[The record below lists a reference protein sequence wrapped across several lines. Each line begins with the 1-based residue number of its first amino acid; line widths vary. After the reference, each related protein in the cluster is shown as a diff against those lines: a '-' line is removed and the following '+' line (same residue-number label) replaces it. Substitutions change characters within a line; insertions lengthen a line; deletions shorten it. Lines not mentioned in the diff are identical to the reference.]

1 MPRRSARS
9 RAAAG
14 VPPGVGLRRA
24 LEWNYRATKC
34 VAFDPELQ
42 KLASGGLDGTV
53 TLWDTGAGKVLR
65 TFGWRRSA
73 FEWQRS
79 EVASVAFDPAGRR
92 LASGSANGTVSLW
105 DTERGELLFAF
116 PRQSGSVASL
126 AFHPTGD
133 LLASGANDGTVNLWN
148 TSDGK
153 LLRTFRGPRGDVV
166 SVIFDPTGH
175 MLARASADGTVIL
188 WDLPNGA
195 VPRLLERHFFPVSSV
210 GFEPNGR
217 MLAIGSLDNTVKLW
231 DVPNSKLR
239 RILEGHRGSV
249 VALSFH
255 QQRPLFAT
263 MGRDDTI
270 RIWSSET
277 WDVVAVIQRHARYR
291 FSGLSFHPSLPC
303 LAAAGARLYLYEFD
317 PDVLLGERPRSPATH
332 TVHYVNAKVV
342 LVGDTGVGKTGLSLV
357 LSGRPFQA
365 TDSTA
370 GRQVLALDSTEDELP
385 GERRRTRETLLW
397 DLAGQPGYR
406 VVHQLHLSEVA
417 VALVVFDARSETD
430 PLAGVVHWDRALRA
444 AHQRQGDEAV
454 PLSKLLVSARSDRGG
469 VPVSKER
476 LDALIKE
483 FDFAGYYATSAKEG
497 WQIEEL
503 RAAIERTI
511 PWGELPT
518 VTSSELFATIK
529 SHLLQV
535 KSTGHLL
542 APVGQLFDEFARRH
556 SELIGEDDDPRADF
570 DICVGRLENRDL
582 IRRLSF
588 GDYVLLQPELL
599 DAYASAMVIAA
610 KDEPDGLGSLAE
622 ETALSGH
629 FHVPEDQRIGD
640 RKQEQ
645 LLLHAT
651 VEELV
656 RYDLALR
663 ESAADGRYLVFP
675 SQFNRD
681 YAEAPDPPGKA
692 VAVTFEGPTQSIYA
706 TLAVRLGHSQLF
718 DTARTEMWRNA
729 VIFTARAGGRCG
741 VYLQEFGEARG
752 RLLLFFDTATEETRF
767 HFEEYVV
774 AHVERR
780 ALRETLQIVRLFVC
794 GNCGTPVPDPYIQLL
809 RKQSKDIFSCPCG
822 GAVAIAD
829 PKEMLARRYPSLVES
844 MDMAA
849 DRQRDFEAF
858 VLSAN
863 AETYSSR
870 FLEWAGDERVTLA
883 IVFTDVVD
891 STVLGERMR
900 DERMYEVRQAH
911 FAQSRKR
918 VVHYKGYEIR
928 TIGDSVMAAFRS
940 VAAALDYARAL
951 CADPGAPELRLRA
964 GIHIGPLQIDEG
976 DVFGR
981 TVNFAARVVGAIK
994 GAEIWLSDQ
1003 AKADIDVLGA
1013 RRHEELQWRRHDKV
1027 ELKGFSGVF
1036 TLWSISYA

>member
-1 MPRRSARS
+1 M
-9 RAAAG
+9 
-14 VPPGVGLRRA
+14 PPGVGVRRT
-24 LEWNYRATKC
+24 LEWNHRAIKC
-34 VAFDPELQ
+34 VAFDPGLQ
-42 KLASGGLDGTV
+42 KLAGGRFDGTL
-53 TLWDTGAGKVLR
+53 TLWDTVDGKLLR
-65 TFGWRRSA
+65 TFEWRRSQ

-79 EVASVAFDPAGRR
+79 EVTSVAFDPAGRR
-92 LASGSANGTVSLW
+92 LASGSANGTVNLW
-105 DTERGELLFAF
+105 DAASGELLYAFA
-116 PRQSGSVASL
+116 RQSGSVASV
-126 AFHPTGD
+126 AFHPTEQM
-133 LLASGANDGTVNLWN
+133 LASGANDGTVNLWN
-148 TSDGK
+148 TTDGK
-153 LLRTFRGPRGDVV
+153 LLRTFRGPRGEVV

-175 MLARASADGTVIL
+175 ILARASADGTVIL
-188 WDLPNGA
+188 WDILDGT
-195 VPRLLERHFFPVSSV
+195 VPRLFEKHFFPVSSV
-210 GFEPNGR
+210 DFEPNGR

-231 DVPNSKLR
+231 DVPSSKLR

-249 VALSFH
+249 IALSFH
-255 QQRPLFAT
+255 QGSPLFAT
-263 MGRDDTI
+263 MGWDDTI

-291 FSGLSFHPSLPC
+291 FRGLSFHPSLPR
-303 LAAAGARLYLYEFD
+303 LAAAGARLSLYELD
-317 PDVLLGERPRSPATH
+317 LDVLLGERQRSTATR

-370 GRQVLALDSTEDELP
+370 GRQVLVLGNAEDELP
-385 GERRRTRETLLW
+385 GGRRRTREALLW

-406 VVHQLHLSEVA
+406 VIHQLHLSEVA

-430 PLAGVVHWDRALRA
+430 PLAGVAHWDRALRA
-444 AHQRQGDEAV
+444 AHRRQGDEAV
-454 PLSKLLVSARSDRGG
+454 PLTKLLVSARADRGG
-469 VPVSKER
+469 VSVSKER
-476 LDALIKE
+476 LDTLIKE
-483 FDFAGYYATSAKEG
+483 FDFAAYYATSAKEG
-497 WQIEEL
+497 WQVDEL
-503 RAAIERTI
+503 RVAIERAI
-511 PWGELPT
+511 PWDELPT

-529 SHLLQV
+529 SYLLEV
-535 KSTGHLL
+535 KGTGRLL

-556 SELIGEDDDPRADF
+556 PEAIAEDDDLRADF
-570 DICVGRLENRDL
+570 EVCIGRLENRDL

-599 DAYASAMVIAA
+599 DAYASAMVVAA
-610 KDEPDGLGSLAE
+610 KNEPDGLGSIGE
-622 ETALSGH
+622 DSALSGQ
-629 FHVPEDQRIGD
+629 FHVPKEQRISD

-681 YAEAPDPPGKA
+681 YAEAPDPPGKT

-718 DTARTEMWRNA
+718 ETARTEMWRNA

-741 VYLQEFGEARG
+741 IYLQEFSEGRG
-752 RLLLFFDTATEETRF
+752 RLLLFFDAATEETRF

-774 AHVERR
+774 AHVNRR
-780 ALRETLQIVRLFVC
+780 ALHETLQIVRLFVC
-794 GNCGTPVPDPYIQLL
+794 GTCGTPVPDPYVELL
-809 RKQSKDIFSCPCG
+809 RAQGKDLFSCPCG
-822 GAVAIAD
+822 GTVAIAD
-829 PKEMLARRYPSLVES
+829 PKEMLTRRYPSLVES
-844 MDMAA
+844 MDLAA

-870 FLEWAGDERVTLA
+870 FIEWAGDERVTLA

-891 STVLGERMR
+891 STALGERMR
-900 DERMYEVRQAH
+900 DERMYEVRQTH
-911 FAQSRKR
+911 FAQSRKF
-918 VVHYKGYEIR
+918 VTHYKGYEIR

-951 CADPGAPELRLRA
+951 CADPGTPELRLRA
-964 GIHIGPLQIDEG
+964 GIHIGPLQIEEG

-994 GAEIWLSDQ
+994 GAEIWLSEQ
-1003 AKADIDVLGA
+1003 ARADIDVLGA
-1013 RRHEELQWRRHDKV
+1013 RRHEELRWQRHDKI
-1027 ELKGFSGVF
+1027 ELKGFSGAF
-1036 TLWSISYA
+1036 TLWSVSHV